1 MAHASPL
8 TIKHLSTRT
17 VKHGPQDHVEQL
29 NRQVRELQIAL
40 SSARQEIEFLTA
52 ERDELVTA
60 IKEWS
65 AEDWSEQVG

>member
-1 MAHASPL
+1 MAHASQL
-8 TIKHLSTRT
+8 TIKHISLRPAKTST
-17 VKHGPQDHVEQL
+17 QDHVAVL
-29 NRQVRELQIAL
+29 AIQVRELQKAL

-65 AEDWSEQVG
+65 TEDWNDQLA

>member
-8 TIKHLSTRT
+8 TIKHLSPRT

-29 NRQVRELQIAL
+29 NMQVRELQKAL

-65 AEDWSEQVG
+65 AEDWSQ